1 MGDKNLI
8 LKNLGFG
15 EKRAKYKNINDV
27 VMNYTF
33 KIKLP
38 KLLYFYD
45 KSSALNGIEGRVPM
59 LDHKYVEFIFS
70 NNDRFKIDFDGSKK
84 PIRKWFEQNNRKIYN
99 KKLEVSS
106 PQREFF
112 KQKKI
117 YNHVIK
123 LLQNGELIKN
133 QILNFKEFKSQYLS
147 YMKEKVSNSFF
158 I

>member
-1 MGDKNLI
+1 MIDLKLI
-8 LKNLGFG
+8 LM
-15 EKRAKYKNINDV
+15 EV
-27 VMNYTF
+27 
-33 KIKLP
+33 
-38 KLLYFYD
+38 
-45 KSSALNGIEGRVPM
+45 
-59 LDHKYVEFIFS
+59 
-70 NNDRFKIDFDGSKK
+70 KK

-147 YMKEKVSNSFF
+147 YLKEKKSRILFLF
-158 I
+158 GKF